1 MKMCQAPSGMISSRP
16 MTKDHTARRNLDV
29 LVIGA
34 GPAGFMA
41 AISAARSGACVLLLE
56 QMPKPGLKL
65 LATGGGRCNITNT
78 LPPDQFMDAFGRSG
92 RFMQP
97 ALHLLDSERLRA
109 FLAEHGVPTSS
120 PDGLHVYPTSNK
132 SSDVLNALLKACD
145 MAGVE
150 RRTNCAVRSL
160 IIKDGSISGVET
172 ADAIINAGTVIMA
185 CGGRSYPELGA
196 TGTGCE
202 LARAVGHKII
212 DPLPILVSLHTREP
226 WPRDCTGISLPNV
239 RAWIDLPR
247 QSKSGCTGDLLFT
260 HRGVSGPVILD
271 LSREVVPLLKKQAQ
285 VPIRIALKSNIRVER
300 WRAGDGSRVVRK
312 LLNEQLPASLA
323 DTLLTIAGIPKHT
336 GAANLKREQEEAL
349 SELLHALPLTITS
362 AGGFDEAIVT
372 RGGVSLREVDP
383 KTLESRLIKN
393 LFFAGEILDLDGP
406 CGGFNLQWAFS
417 SGALA
422 GTQSG

>member
-1 MKMCQAPSGMISSRP
+1 MKICQVSADLLFSPLMH
-16 MTKDHTARRNLDV
+16 KDQTAHRNRSV
-29 LVIGA
+29 LIIGA
-34 GPAGFMA
+34 GPAGLMA
-41 AISAARSGACVLLLE
+41 AISAARCGSHVLLLE

-65 LATGGGRCNITNT
+65 LATGGGRCNVTNT
-78 LPPDQFMDAFGRSG
+78 LPPDAFMAAFGRNG
-92 RFMQP
+92 RFIQP
-97 ALHLLDSERLRA
+97 ALDLLDSERLRA
-109 FLAEHGVPTSS
+109 FLAEYDVPTSS
-120 PDGLHVYPTSNK
+120 PDGLHVYPSSNK
-132 SSDVLNALLKACD
+132 SSDVLNALLKICD
-145 MAGVE
+145 TTGVE

-160 IIKDGSISGVET
+160 VIKDESISGVET

-185 CGGRSYPELGA
+185 CGGRSYPKLGA
-196 TGTGCE
+196 TGSGYD
-202 LARAVGHKII
+202 LARSVGHTIT
-212 DPLPILVSLHTREP
+212 DPLPVLVSLHTREP

-247 QSKSGCTGDLLFT
+247 QSKSGCTGDILFT

-271 LSREVVPLLKKQAQ
+271 LSREVVPLLKKHGQ
-285 VPIRIALKSNIRVER
+285 VPIRIALKPEIRVER

-312 LLNEQLPASLA
+312 LLSEQLPASLA
-323 DTLLTIAGIPKHT
+323 DILLTIAGIPKHT
-336 GAANLKREQEEAL
+336 GVANLKREQEEAL